1 MASKAI
7 DWTNCRAIPELP
19 KGVRLAGL
27 PPSPWPLAL
36 AVIFC
41 VGWAFVDGRGV
52 HAQSANWFVDSLA
65 DANTALAKLLP
76 EVQRAGYQSGL
87 LEVVPSLQ
95 RIQTD
100 AAALIARTRRGESYE
115 SVEASYQSLDIR
127 WRDAAFR
134 LRSVGNLPASI
145 TNHVNEADAVFRNID
160 RKLGIQPPIDRV
172 RLRDLMIVTLT
183 YMDAMFDDIRL
194 SQGFSQQ
201 SEDLLLRGRVLR
213 ERLRQESYRIEASN
227 FDEIVGGFTDFV
239 IEWRTYVRSLHQLN
253 DPHIQRRLES
263 IRRQGE
269 EVFATL
275 RIPAALDNDELV
287 LVTRRLPTD
296 LSTLADQ
303 LAAMGAARL
312 STDQLRFAETCRV
325 LSDRASRLAA
335 EVVQNGPSPAARD
348 QFRAIDQ
355 LWQDGLRLLSSV
367 DSRSGLQ
374 ASLARVNA
382 SFPII
387 RDLLGTGSSR
397 NQAEALALAAAL
409 EASAGNFSLNLVRF
423 QPFLQPAAYRD
434 RIGTAANELYEA
446 AKAVHR
452 QVAQVADSR
461 FASESAKLLVQRWN
475 ELTPLVNE
483 LAAHGLAASQTESIL
498 GPYRELYPLVT
509 QASIL
514 LTR

>member
-1 MASKAI
+1 MVSKSNSM
-7 DWTNCRAIPELP
+7 TTFRAATELP
-19 KGVRLAGL
+19 SGGRFDSKGPFPRPLVIVVVFCFCSALVGVRGA
-27 PPSPWPLAL
+27 
-36 AVIFC
+36 
-41 VGWAFVDGRGV
+41 
-52 HAQSANWFVDSLA
+52 HAQSANWFVDALA
-65 DANTALAKLLP
+65 EANAALAKLLP

-95 RIQTD
+95 RIQGD
-100 AAALIARTRRGESYE
+100 AATLIARTRRGESYE
-115 SVEASYQSLDIR
+115 SVEASYQDLDIR

-145 TNHVNEADAVFRNID
+145 TTHVNQADGVFRGID

-201 SEDLLLRGRVLR
+201 SEELLLRGRVLR
-213 ERLRQESYRIEASN
+213 ERLRQESYRIEGSN

-239 IEWRTYVRSLHQLN
+239 IEWRTYVRALHQLN

-287 LVTRRLPTD
+287 LVTRRLPAD

-303 LAAMGAARL
+303 LTALGAARL
-312 STDQLRFAETCRV
+312 SAEQLRFAETCRV
-325 LSDRASRLAA
+325 LAGRASGLAA

-355 LWQDGLRLLSSV
+355 QWQDGLRLMSSV
-367 DSRSGLQ
+367 DPRSGLQ

-409 EASAGNFSLNLVRF
+409 EASSGNFSLSLSRY
-423 QPFLQPAAYRD
+423 QQFLQPAAYRD
-434 RIGTAANELYEA
+434 RIGTATNNFHDAT
-446 AKAVHR
+446 KALHR
-452 QVAQVADSR
+452 QVGQVADSR

-483 LAAHGLAASQTESIL
+483 LSRYGLTASQTESIL
-498 GPYRELYPLVT
+498 APYRELYPLVT

>member
-1 MASKAI
+1 MI
-7 DWTNCRAIPELP
+7 
-19 KGVRLAGL
+19 G
-27 PPSPWPLAL
+27 
-36 AVIFC
+36 AVIC
-41 VGWAFVDGRGV
+41 LCSAIVGARGAP
-52 HAQSANWFVDSLA
+52 AQSANWFVDALA
-65 DANTALAKLLP
+65 DINVALAKLLP

-95 RIQTD
+95 RIQSD
-100 AAALIARTRRGESYE
+100 ASTLIARTRRGESYE
-115 SVEASYQSLDIR
+115 SVEASYQDLDIR

-134 LRSVGNLPASI
+134 LRSVGNLSASI
-145 TNHVNEADAVFRNID
+145 TIHVNQADGVFRSID
-160 RKLGIQPPIDRV
+160 RRLGIQPPIDRV

-201 SEDLLLRGRVLR
+201 SEELLLRGRVLR
-213 ERLRQESYRIEASN
+213 ERLRQESYRIEGSN
-227 FDEIVGGFTDFV
+227 FDEIIGGFTDFV
-239 IEWRTYVRSLHQLN
+239 IEWRTYVRALHQLN
-253 DPHIQRRLES
+253 DPYIQRRLES

-275 RIPAALDNDELV
+275 RIPAAIDNDELV
-287 LVTRRLPTD
+287 LVTRRLPAD
-296 LSTLADQ
+296 LSALADQ
-303 LAAMGAARL
+303 LTALGPARL
-312 STDQLRFAETCRV
+312 SADQLRFGETCRV
-325 LSDRASRLAA
+325 LAGRASGLAA

-355 LWQDGLRLLSSV
+355 QWQDGLRLISSV
-367 DSRSGLQ
+367 DPRSGLQ
-374 ASLARVNA
+374 ASLARANA

-397 NQAEALALAAAL
+397 NQADALALAAAL
-409 EASAGNFSLNLVRF
+409 EASSGSFSLNLSRY
-423 QPFLQPAAYRD
+423 QQFLQPAAYRD
-434 RIGTAANELYEA
+434 RLGSATNQFHDA
-446 AKAVHR
+446 AKALHR
-452 QVAQVADSR
+452 QVGQVADSR

-483 LAAHGLAASQTESIL
+483 LSTHGLAASQTELIL